1 MSWNRLSIGAALA
14 SAVMALSAWA
24 GGAQAACEPKIGHPP
39 LIRKG
44 TLIAAINPTVAP
56 IQYVNEDGDIIGLD
70 PDLGNA
76 IAERLCLKMVFES
89 VQFATMIP
97 GLQDGRFDLIDSFM
111 FYTPERAS
119 QVIMIPYG
127 ASTLA
132 IVVGK
137 DNKDDVKG
145 LDYFSGKKFAVEL
158 GTVDANDAKQAS
170 DSLVAA
176 GKPGIDVQGFKTYA
190 EVLQTLSA
198 GQVDGAFIG
207 TEQAYYYQKAGQ
219 SFFRVAL
226 SGYDPHA
233 EALAF
238 KDKDLA
244 EKVAAVMNE
253 MKADGSF
260 DKLFASYH
268 HCTLPGPYKIVTGP
282 LPAPECVNKP

>member
-1 MSWNRLSIGAALA
+1 MSRKRLSILAGLA
-14 SAVMALSAWA
+14 STVMALSVGA

-44 TLIAAINPTVAP
+44 SLIAAINPTVAP
-56 IQYVNEDGDIIGLD
+56 IQSVNDDGDIIGLD

-170 DSLVAA
+170 DALVAA
-176 GKPGIDVQGFKTYA
+176 GRPGIDVQGFKTYA

-207 TEQAYYYQKAGQ
+207 TEQAYYYQKVGQ
-219 SFFRVAL
+219 SFFRIAL

-238 KDKDLA
+238 KDKDVA
-244 EKVAAVMNE
+244 EAVAAVMNE

-260 DKLFASYH
+260 DKLFATYH

-282 LPAPECVNKP
+282 LPAPECVNRP